1 MERSEVTFAFKG
13 DRAFAIRE
21 GKVIATSHVDHIG
34 DLEKVAFGHDPMGG
48 QPPMGDPH
56 AIDGPTEMP
65 PPPGDMQD
73 PYLGGDEPCPNCGQ
87 PNEAGS
93 PVCVGC
99 GAPLGDPHGDPHD
112 PVGGMESQYP
122 QDAPSPGIEMG
133 GEAGPYMASIT
144 TPNGLK
150 GKVLGKVAGLWQDE
164 VTVRLENGR
173 IVHLPVSKEMRF
185 ERTASA
191 PKGNPTE
198 QFEQRLAASVDGTRE
213 SLVTRHK
220 GLLAL
225 QTEARQIIANGVSDT
240 DAESLDQIVV
250 AADVEIAEVNDAIAH
265 LDDAETQAYA
275 PPVPFSMS
283 AAHEAAASLGGKDGS
298 WLDKTATEMIAE
310 VEATDFKRLM
320 DEGPEALTADLDTP
334 ALADAGVVR
343 QVATSFIRSK
353 TAGTDPKVRDPYEAT
368 FIKRVEECRRAELSS
383 RAQTTQKEAAVQE
396 DAFKDAPDESIFM

>member
-1 MERSEVTFAFKG
+1 
-13 DRAFAIRE
+13 
-21 GKVIATSHVDHIG
+21 
-34 DLEKVAFGHDPMGG
+34 
-48 QPPMGDPH
+48 
-56 AIDGPTEMP
+56 
-65 PPPGDMQD
+65 
-73 PYLGGDEPCPNCGQ
+73 
-87 PNEAGS
+87 
-93 PVCVGC
+93 
-99 GAPLGDPHGDPHD
+99 
-112 PVGGMESQYP
+112 MESQYP

-198 QFEQRLAASVDGTRE
+198 RFEQRLAASVDGTRE

>member
-34 DLEKVAFGHDPMGG
+34 DLEKVAFGEPQDPSG

-65 PPPGDMQD
+65 PPPDFGITGQGDPCPFCGTPDTVDPQTGMCDQCGQRTMPGAD
-73 PYLGGDEPCPNCGQ
+73 ENFEGGLERPIAPGGPPHGVDTGGMGGGPYLG
-87 PNEAGS
+87 
-93 PVCVGC
+93 
-99 GAPLGDPHGDPHD
+99 
-112 PVGGMESQYP
+112 
-122 QDAPSPGIEMG
+122 
-133 GEAGPYMASIT
+133 SIT

-265 LDDAETQAYA
+265 LDDTETQAYA